1 MNAQTVQQWR
11 CGSLLRIVAE
21 LGTPRVLP
29 IKEIMPTEPIIII
42 MGGSFLAC
50 LFFWLA

>member
-1 MNAQTVQQWR
+1 MNAQTAQQWR

-29 IKEIMPTEPIIII
+29 IKEFMPTKPIIII
-42 MGGSFLAC
+42 FDNFLAW
-50 LFFWLA
+50 LFSWGD